1 MLTAFGLHSIQLELW
16 NILFLVEQQPEEPR
30 PCWSPPRVCFLTHTH
45 PETHERAEG
54 SARQCGLDSVESLQ
68 DEEKESEV
76 PHLDSAPSHALWL
89 TLPAAFPIS
98 SPPYNRNQ
106 EDSDNEQRWL
116 FVIYSVSSLSP
127 GPQHN
132 QEGLSQKAK
141 RNRGKSKISEVAT
154 YGSRYKRRVS
164 SHNLCKKKKKKSCIR
179 IYSCGRR
186 RNRGWA
192 GRGIIK
198 KDEFLGLFLIQNFI
212 EGQK

>member
-1 MLTAFGLHSIQLELW
+1 MSSNQRNQGPAGLHHVSA
-16 NILFLVEQQPEEPR
+16 F
-30 PCWSPPRVCFLTHTH
+30 SHTQ
-45 PETHERAEG
+45 TQKHERAEG

-98 SPPYNRNQ
+98 SPPYSRNQ

-141 RNRGKSKISEVAT
+141 RNTEENQ
-154 YGSRYKRRVS
+154 RYQRLQPMDLGTREGLVPTIFAKKR
-164 SHNLCKKKKKKSCIR
+164 KKKSCIR

-186 RNRGWA
+186 RNREWA

-198 KDEFLGLFLIQNFI
+198 KDKSSWDFF
-212 EGQK
+212 